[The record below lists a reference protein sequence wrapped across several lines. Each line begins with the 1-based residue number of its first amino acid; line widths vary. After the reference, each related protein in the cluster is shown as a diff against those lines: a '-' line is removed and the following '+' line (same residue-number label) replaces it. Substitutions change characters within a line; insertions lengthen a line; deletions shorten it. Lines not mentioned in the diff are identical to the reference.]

1 MWFFRPKP
9 PVDAD
14 EFEWL
19 LACFAWIHRKM
30 APDDAKVG
38 FQPVLARHDT
48 PEIADAEGATSL
60 FAAVR
65 SIAGLE
71 HWHCELQQGEPAL
84 IDERT
89 VPYGEFSTRRALGTF
104 SVEGNTPVIRYDP
117 GLLRNPE
124 ALTATFA
131 HELAHLLGHSLGLPP
146 GGEELEEHATD
157 CIAVYLGFGVFLANT
172 ARHFSQFSDGQVQGW
187 QSSTSGY
194 LSEQALVTLTA
205 MFVRLFGIAP
215 DMASVP
221 LKPYLRTD
229 FAKALK
235 HLDREYPDFPAALA
249 SVDLG
254 VWA

>member
-1 MWFFRPKP
+1 MWFAKPKP

-19 LACFAWIHRKM
+19 LACFAWVHRKM
-30 APDDAKVG
+30 GPDDAKVG
-38 FQPVLARHDT
+38 FQPELARHDS
-48 PEIADAEGATSL
+48 PGIAEAEGATSL

-65 SIAGLE
+65 AIAGLAD
-71 HWHCELQQGEPAL
+71 WHCELQQGEPAL
-84 IDERT
+84 IDDRI
-89 VPYGEFSTRRALGTF
+89 VPYGEFSNRRALGTF

-146 GGEELEEHATD
+146 GGEDLEEHATD
-157 CIAVYLGFGVFLANT
+157 CIAVYLGFGIFLANT
-172 ARHFSQFSDGQVQGW
+172 ARHFSQFSDGHTQGW
-187 QSSTSGY
+187 QSSASGY

-205 MFVRLFGIAP
+205 MFVRLFGIDP
-215 DMASVP
+215 DLAASQ

-235 HLDREYPDFPAALA
+235 YLDRQYPDFPAALA
-249 SVDLG
+249 AVDLQD
-254 VWA
+254 WA